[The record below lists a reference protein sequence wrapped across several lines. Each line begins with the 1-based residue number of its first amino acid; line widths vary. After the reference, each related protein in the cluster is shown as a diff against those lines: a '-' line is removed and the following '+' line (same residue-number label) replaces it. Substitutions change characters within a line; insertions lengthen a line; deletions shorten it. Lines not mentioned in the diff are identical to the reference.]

1 MTKENECYAYFTVV
15 GSFDPEQVTRR
26 VGLAPTTSWRKGDL
40 NPRPPLERTFS
51 RWNLR
56 SRLGDTVPLELHVKD
71 VLDQLDTNPAA
82 FREVSVELEGT
93 MELVAYFYRD
103 YPGISFEHD
112 LIERMAD
119 YSLGMDCD
127 FYYLY
132 SDRREDS

>member
-40 NPRPPLERTFS
+40 NPRTNLERTFS

-56 SRLGDTVPLELHVKD
+56 SRLEDAVPLESHVKD

-103 YPGISFEHD
+103 YPGMSFEHD

-119 YSLGMDCD
+119 YSLRMDCD